1 MKKVNID
8 FIGFNSKIK
17 KDGCDGEMEVFVQTH
32 KMFLSEKELIRVK
45 EITEETANKLNDF
58 INGVAE

>member
-1 MKKVNID
+1 M
-8 FIGFNSKIK
+8 K

-32 KMFLSEKELIRVK
+32 KMFLSEEELIRIK